1 MDPAAGGIVNAEK
14 EVKGTLQLPLLFVV
28 PIAEYRLFPDA
39 AKMFTL
45 LELATPAI
53 AVILGFVPVVTLQPK
68 GVEVEST
75 FVTTLT
81 VPELVPMTRPGVR
94 VEPLRNVPNAVTPP
108 LVPLA
113 DVVDDVQSVRP
124 DVAVMAKQSAG
135 FGELPVWSDPFCPFG
150 RGVGVLEVL
159 LLPEQAERVTRSARK
174 RAEIFRERWLSGFSF
189 KQTVFMG
196 RHPRFV
202 SVDCCFG
209 SLPEPFHRVSV
220 FRNIPRF
227 LVRFFPDRSGLYWSP
242 GFTGRTS

>member
-1 MDPAAGGIVNAEK
+1 MDPAAGGIVNVEK
-14 EVKGTLQLPLLFVV
+14 EVKETLQVPLLFVV
-28 PIAEYRLFPDA
+28 PIAEYRLFPDE

-45 LELATPAI
+45 AELGTPAI
-53 AVILGFVPVVTLQPK
+53 AVIGVFAGRGQPK
-68 GVEVEST
+68 RVEKGVST
-75 FVTTLT
+75 SVTTLT
-81 VPELVPMTRPGVR
+81 VPELVPMTRPGVG
-94 VEPLRNVPNAVTPP
+94 VEPLRNVPNAVTPLAP
-108 LVPLA
+108 SA
-113 DVVDDVQSVRP
+113 DVVQGVVIYCGVV
-124 DVAVMAKQSAG
+124 VAVMAKQSAKA
-135 FGELPVWSDPFCPFG
+135 ELPVLRDPFCRFG
-150 RGVGVLEVL
+150 RGMGVLEVL

-174 RAEIFRERWLSGFSF
+174 RAEIFRERWLSGLFF
-189 KQTVFMG
+189 KQAVFMG